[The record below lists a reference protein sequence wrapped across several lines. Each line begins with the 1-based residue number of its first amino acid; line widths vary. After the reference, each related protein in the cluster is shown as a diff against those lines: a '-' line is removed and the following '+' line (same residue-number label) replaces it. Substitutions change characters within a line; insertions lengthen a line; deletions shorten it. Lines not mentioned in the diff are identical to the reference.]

1 MPIQQLPLI
10 KGVGK
15 NFKTA
20 DYIDYLPVNMLAAPK
35 EVLNSNGYL
44 RSFPGV
50 TKLSDVAGTSRGAEY
65 NTSQN
70 AVYRVMG
77 GKLYRSD
84 AMVGDVGG
92 SSRVSLAH
100 GRTSQAVCVNGN
112 VVEYRY
118 DGTTKTIANWPVK
131 EIVQPAE
138 DRLIKDWVSTSG
150 STGNTFVMPSDADI
164 GSIVITVTPKTSTGV
179 VGDTLSISKLQWAFP
194 VSQPSSTTKPYITSL
209 LVTGSHKAGET
220 ISITYTLNIPSS
232 VSGTNASEFEVRF
245 EVPEISNEYTQYEL
259 GSARDVTRLRGRYA
273 WAKDNSDSW
282 FITDLEDESHPDRY
296 AAEYRAESQPDG
308 IIGIG
313 TWRDFIV
320 CFGSSTIEYFTLT
333 GTSTVGAALY
343 VANPAYMVPKGIAGT
358 FCKCVF
364 MDAYAIVS
372 NPANG
377 APSVYIIDSGRAT
390 PIATASIEKILREYT
405 ADDLATAVM
414 ESLRFDSHELLMIHL
429 PRHVLVYD
437 GTASQNGPQWCI
449 LKTGLYDD
457 VYRAIDFMY
466 EGNTITCGDKLEA
479 VKGALQFDISSQY
492 EKQQE
497 HLLFTP
503 LFKADNARVFDFEVE
518 SSTGVA
524 QYADRLFLSATTD
537 GINYGREQM
546 IEQNA
551 PFVYDKRVIWKRV
564 GRIRKNVGFKIRVIT
579 KSPVTLSGA
588 QIRIE

>member
-1 MPIQQLPLI
+1 MSIQQLPLM

-15 NFKTA
+15 DFRNA
-20 DYIDYLPVNMLAAPK
+20 DYIDYLPVNMLATPK

-77 GKLYRSD
+77 GKLYKGDSS
-84 AMVGDVGG
+84 VGDVAG

-112 VVEYRY
+112 VIEYRY
-118 DGTTKTIANWPVK
+118 DGTVKTIANWPV
-131 EIVQPAE
+131 
-138 DRLIKDWVSTSG
+138 DSG
-150 STGNTFVMPSDADI
+150 F
-164 GSIVITVTPKTSTGV
+164 
-179 VGDTLSISKLQWAFP
+179 
-194 VSQPSSTTKPYITSL
+194 
-209 LVTGSHKAGET
+209 
-220 ISITYTLNIPSS
+220 
-232 VSGTNASEFEVRF
+232 
-245 EVPEISNEYTQYEL
+245 TQYEL

-296 AAEYRAESQPDG
+296 SAEYRAESQPDG

-320 CFGSSTIEYFTLT
+320 CFGSSTIEYFSLT
-333 GTSTVGAALY
+333 GTTTVGAALY
-343 VANPAYMVPKGIAGT
+343 VAQPSLMVQKGIAGT
-358 FCKCVF
+358 YCKTPF
-364 MDAYAIVS
+364 ADSYAFIS
-372 NPANG
+372 HQATG
-377 APSVYIIDSGRAT
+377 APSVYLIGSGQAS
-390 PIATASIEKILREYT
+390 PIATATIEKIIRSYT
-405 ADDLATAVM
+405 AGELATGVM
-414 ESLRFDSHELLMIHL
+414 ETLRFDSHELLIIHL

-437 GTASQNGPQWCI
+437 VSSSQNGPQWCV

-466 EGNTITCGDKLEA
+466 EGNQITCGDKLEA
-479 VKGALQFDISSQY
+479 IKGQLQFDISSQY

-497 HLLFTP
+497 HILYSP
-503 LFKADNARVFDFEVE
+503 LIKADNVLVNDLGLET
-518 SSTGVA
+518 SGGVC
-524 QYADRLFLSATTD
+524 DRIDRIFISATTD

-546 IEQNA
+546 VVMQS
-551 PFVYDKRVIWKRV
+551 PFIYDNRVLWRRIGRVRRLIGFKFRVIAK
-564 GRIRKNVGFKIRVIT
+564 G
-579 KSPVTLSGA
+579 PVTLSGLS
-588 QIRIE
+588 IRTT

>member
-1 MPIQQLPLI
+1 MPIQQLPLM

-15 NFKTA
+15 DFRNA
-20 DYIDYLPVNMLAAPK
+20 DYIDYLPVNMLATPK

-65 NTSQN
+65 NTSQDS
-70 AVYRVMG
+70 VYRVMG

-84 AMVGDVGG
+84 TAVGDVAG

-118 DGTTKTIANWPVK
+118 DGTVKTIANWPV
-131 EIVQPAE
+131 
-138 DRLIKDWVSTSG
+138 SSG
-150 STGNTFVMPSDADI
+150 
-164 GSIVITVTPKTSTGV
+164 
-179 VGDTLSISKLQWAFP
+179 
-194 VSQPSSTTKPYITSL
+194 
-209 LVTGSHKAGET
+209 
-220 ISITYTLNIPSS
+220 
-232 VSGTNASEFEVRF
+232 
-245 EVPEISNEYTQYEL
+245 YTQYEL

-296 AAEYRAESQPDG
+296 SAEYRAESQPDG

-320 CFGSSTIEYFTLT
+320 CFGSSTIEYFSLT
-333 GTSTVGAALY
+333 GTTTVGAALY
-343 VANPAYMVPKGIAGT
+343 VTQPSLMVQKGIAGT
-358 FCKCVF
+358 YCKTPF
-364 MDAYAIVS
+364 ADSYAFIS
-372 NPANG
+372 HPATG
-377 APSVYIIDSGRAT
+377 APSVYMIGSGQAS
-390 PIATASIEKILREYT
+390 PIATATIEKIIRSYT
-405 ADDLATAVM
+405 DGELATGVM
-414 ESLRFDSHELLMIHL
+414 ETLRFDSHELLIIHL

-437 GTASQNGPQWCI
+437 VSSSQNGPQWCV

-466 EGNTITCGDKLEA
+466 EGNQITCGDKLEA
-479 VKGALQFDISSQY
+479 IKGQLQFDISSQY

-503 LFKADNARVFDFEVE
+503 LFKADNARVFDLEIE

-524 QYADRLFLSATTD
+524 QYADRLFLSATID

-546 IEQNA
+546 IEQNE
-551 PFVYDKRVIWKRV
+551 PFVYDKRVIWKRI
-564 GRIRKNVGFKIRVIT
+564 GRIRRIIGFKMRVIT
-579 KSPVTLSGA
+579 KSPVTLSGC